1 MDSGVDFGVDSR
13 VDSGV
18 DSETD
23 SGLDSG
29 VDPETENVDFSLVL
43 EAFPGLYCGPRW
55 HL

>member
-1 MDSGVDFGVDSR
+1 MDSGVDSR

-29 VDPETENVDFSLVL
+29 VDPETEYVDFSLVL
-43 EAFPGLYCGPRW
+43 ETFSRL
-55 HL
+55 